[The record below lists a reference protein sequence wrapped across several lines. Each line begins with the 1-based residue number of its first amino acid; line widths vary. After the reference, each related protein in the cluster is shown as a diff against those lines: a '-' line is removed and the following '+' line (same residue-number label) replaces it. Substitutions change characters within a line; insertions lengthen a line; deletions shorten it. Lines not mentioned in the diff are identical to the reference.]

1 MSVEQNIE
9 KLGLQLPN
17 PAKPAGSYKPC
28 VIVDNMAY
36 ISGQGPLLED
46 GTFAQ
51 GVVGKDLTLEIAQ
64 EHAQRCGLAILAA
77 LKNEI
82 GDLNKVTQ
90 LVKLSGFV
98 NCTNDFTKQPLVING
113 CSDLMKNVFGEKGVH
128 ARLLPPTC
136 QSSKRAPFTLRERRL
151 QRQASSNALLAILWS
166 ALAES
171 QQTIA
176 QEITV

>member
-1 MSVEQNIE
+1 MSIEQNIE
-9 KLGLQLPN
+9 KLGLHLPN

-90 LVKLSGFV
+90 LVKLTGFV

-128 ARLLPPTC
+128 CLLYTSPSPRDKR
-136 QSSKRAPFTLRERRL
+136 QSRMP
-151 QRQASSNALLAILWS
+151 SSA
-166 ALAES
+166 
-171 QQTIA
+171 
-176 QEITV
+176 

>member
-1 MSVEQNIE
+1 MIAQMSVEQNIE

-77 LKNEI
+77 LK
-82 GDLNKVTQ
+82 
-90 LVKLSGFV
+90 LS
-98 NCTNDFTKQPLVING
+98 LIHI
-113 CSDLMKNVFGEKGVH
+113 SE
-128 ARLLPPTC
+128 PT
-136 QSSKRAPFTLRERRL
+136 RPY
-151 QRQASSNALLAILWS
+151 
-166 ALAES
+166 
-171 QQTIA
+171 
-176 QEITV
+176 